1 MFITTAVTRW
11 PSPSGTNLQ
20 NKTETEMNK
29 KNYNAKPFSIFM
41 SYIAGHKKLFG
52 IDMLCALLVALIDL
66 IFPYVSRY
74 SMKVMLPN
82 KLYAT
87 FFTVMAVM
95 VLAYVLKAGLY
106 YVITVIGHKMGV
118 LVESDMRRDVFTH
131 MQSLSFSYYDHN
143 RTGVLMSRITSDL
156 FEITELA
163 HHGPENIMICTLTIV
178 GALAVMFAM
187 QWQLALVITRAL
199 PLCAWF
205 TIKQRIKM
213 KEANIEVKRK
223 TAEIYSA
230 IESSISGIRTAKAFA
245 NEDQES
251 DKFDRA
257 NEMFRGSKVEYYK
270 SMGLFNSGMEFT
282 TGIVQVVVIAVGGLL
297 IMQNKMN
304 YIDLITFSLYVSTF
318 VSPVRKLTQFAELY
332 MQGTAG
338 FARFLEVMRTE
349 PTIKDAP
356 DAMELG
362 AVEGKI
368 DYNHV
373 SFNYGNGIPV
383 LSDVDLHIAA
393 GQCLAVVGPSGGGKT
408 TLCQLLPRFYDVC
421 EGSVTVDGIDV
432 RHVTQASLR
441 RNIGVIQQDVFM
453 FAGTIREN
461 IRYGRPDAT
470 DEEIVEAAVRAQ
482 IHSEIMEMPDGYDS
496 YIGERGVMLS
506 GGQKQRISIARVFLK
521 NPKIL
526 ILDEAT
532 SALDTVTEQRIQ
544 ASLDELSEGRT
555 TIIIAHRLSTVK
567 NADVIAVVEGEHIV
581 EMGSHSELMAKNG
594 EYAAL
599 CRAQQ
604 IEKGEESC

>member
-29 KNYNAKPFSIFM
+29 KNYNAKPFIIFM

-163 HHGPENIMICTLTIV
+163 HHGPENIVICTLTIV

-187 QWQLALVITRAL
+187 QWQLALVITLAL

-383 LSDVDLHIAA
+383 LSDVDLHIAS